1 MTASIFSLLCLS
13 IAAGLVE
20 LLLPH
25 DAEKGTKRCLKILIS
40 LAVLLALLTPFL
52 SFLDSADA
60 FFTGDVGEIVS
71 PETDYGAVLED
82 AVSRRSKQELE
93 NGIYGYLKEQFQ
105 IERENADVSV
115 SFEKDGA
122 LRRVSVILSGK
133 ALTVDPDKIE
143 AALFALFGC
152 DIEVR

>member
-1 MTASIFSLLCLS
+1 M
-13 IAAGLVE
+13 
-20 LLLPH
+20 
-25 DAEKGTKRCLKILIS
+25 
-40 LAVLLALLTPFL
+40 
-52 SFLDSADA
+52 
-60 FFTGDVGEIVS
+60 
-71 PETDYGAVLED
+71 
-82 AVSRRSKQELE
+82 
-93 NGIYGYLKEQFQ
+93 
-105 IERENADVSV
+105 SV